1 MGNVKVTK
9 TDDGVA
15 WGALYWQY
23 FEQMDK
29 ITSSEPHPNPPLKQG
44 REKQG
49 LIIEKKLFIER
60 NSPTGPVIEPVF
72 NFSKGSNFGKDTI
85 KVGDKVKVRIEI
97 RVDRDMDYVHL
108 KDMRAAGFEPK
119 MCCRHT
125 NTRGESGTM
134 KALWMLLQI
143 SLSLF

>member
-1 MGNVKVTK
+1 MKGTDILASDKLVDVTIGKEHIDPFKLENTKVEAGTGYFKTSWSGGDIKPEMGNVKVTK

-49 LIIEKKLFIER
+49 LIIEKKLFIEKKQPYR
-60 NSPTGPVIEPVF
+60 TC
-72 NFSKGSNFGKDTI
+72 
-85 KVGDKVKVRIEI
+85 
-97 RVDRDMDYVHL
+97 DR
-108 KDMRAAGFEPK
+108 ACF
-119 MCCRHT
+119 
-125 NTRGESGTM
+125 
-134 KALWMLLQI
+134 
-143 SLSLF
+143 